1 MAKRDYYEV
10 LSVSRTAS
18 DSEMKTSYRKLAM
31 QWHPDKNPGNADC
44 EAKFKEINEA
54 YDCLKDPQKRAAYD
68 RYGHA
73 AFENGNA
80 GGQGGFGGMGGDF
93 TSAFSDIF
101 DDLFGGMGGRRG
113 ARAGGRE
120 RGADL
125 RYNLE
130 ISLEEAFNGKTAKI
144 ELPTNVACETCSGT
158 GAKAG
163 TQPVQCKTCSGTG
176 RIRHAQGFFT
186 LERTCASCQGRGS
199 VIADPCKSC
208 HGAGRIVKE
217 RTLEVAIPPGVE
229 DGTRIRLGGEGEAGM
244 RGGGNGDLYIFLSVT
259 QHQIFQRE
267 GADLYCRVP
276 VSMVTATLGGEFDVP
291 TVDGGRSKV
300 KVPEGTQT
308 GKRFRLSGKGMP
320 VLRSRERGDMY
331 VQVAVETPQ
340 KLTKRQK
347 ELLKEFE
354 KDSSKD
360 TQPESAGF
368 FAKMREFFE

>member
-1 MAKRDYYEV
+1 MSKRDYYEV
-10 LSVSRTAS
+10 LSVTRTAS
-18 DSEMKTSYRKLAM
+18 DGELKTSYRKLAM
-31 QWHPDKNPGNADC
+31 QWHPDKNPGDKDC

-73 AFENGNA
+73 AFENGST
-80 GGQGGFGGMGGDF
+80 GGGFGGMGGDF
-93 TSAFSDIF
+93 TSTFSDIF

-113 ARAGGRE
+113 SARSGGRE

-130 ISLEEAFNGKTAKI
+130 ISLEEAFNGKTAQI
-144 ELPTNVACETCSGT
+144 ELPTNVTCETCSGT

-163 TQPVQCKTCSGTG
+163 TQPVQCKTCQGTG

-199 VIADPCKSC
+199 VIQNPCKSC
-208 HGAGRIVKE
+208 SGAGRVVKE
-217 RTLEVAIPPGVE
+217 RTLQVPIPPGVE
-229 DGTRIRLGGEGEAGM
+229 DGTRVRLGNEGEAGM

-259 QHQIFQRE
+259 QHPIFQRE

-300 KVPEGTQT
+300 KIPEGTQS
-308 GKRFRLSGKGMP
+308 GKRFRLGGKGMP
-320 VLRSRERGDMY
+320 VLRSRDRGDMY
-331 VQVAVETPQ
+331 VQVSVETPQ

-347 ELLKEFE
+347 ELLKEFDKE
-354 KDSSKD
+354 SSKD
-360 TQPESAGF
+360 TQPESSGF
-368 FAKMREFFE
+368 FAKMRELFE

>member
-1 MAKRDYYEV
+1 MAKRDFYEV

-18 DSEMKTSYRKLAM
+18 DGELKASYRKLAM
-31 QWHPDKNPGNADC
+31 QWHPDKNPGNAEC

-54 YDCLKDPQKRAAYD
+54 YDCLKDAQKRAAYD

-73 AFENGNA
+73 AFENG
-80 GGQGGFGGMGGDF
+80 GGGRGGFGGGDF

-113 ARAGGRE
+113 GRASGRE
-120 RGADL
+120 RGADV

-130 ISLEEAFNGKTAKI
+130 ISLEEAFNGKAAKI
-144 ELPTNVACETCSGT
+144 ELPTNVTCETCSGT

-163 TQPVQCKTCSGTG
+163 TQPVQCKTCQATG
-176 RIRHAQGFFT
+176 RLRHQQGFFT

-208 HGAGRIVKE
+208 SGAGRVVKE
-217 RTLEVAIPPGVE
+217 RTLEVNIPPGVE

-259 QHQIFQRE
+259 QHAIFQRE

-320 VLRSRERGDMY
+320 VLRSRDRGDMY

-354 KDSSKD
+354 KESSKD

-368 FAKMREFFE
+368 FAKMRELFE

>member
-1 MAKRDYYEV
+1 MSKRDYYEV
-10 LSVSRTAS
+10 LSVSRTVS
-18 DSEMKTSYRKLAM
+18 DGDLKSSYRKLAM
-31 QWHPDKNPGNADC
+31 QWHPDKNPGNAEC

-73 AFENGNA
+73 AFENGGA
-80 GGQGGFGGMGGDF
+80 GAQGGGFGGF
-93 TSAFSDIF
+93 SASSFSDIF

-113 ARAGGRE
+113 GGRAGGRE

-130 ISLEEAFNGKTAKI
+130 ITLEEAFHGKAAKI
-144 ELPTNVACETCSGT
+144 ELPTNVTCETCSGT

-163 TQPVQCKTCSGTG
+163 TQPVQCKTCQGSG
-176 RIRHAQGFFT
+176 RIRHQQGFFT

-208 HGAGRIVKE
+208 SGAGRVVKE
-217 RTLEVAIPPGVE
+217 RTLEVNIPSGVE

-244 RGGGNGDLYIFLSVT
+244 RGGGNGDLYIFLSVK
-259 QHQIFQRE
+259 QHPIFQRE

-276 VSMVTATLGGEFDVP
+276 ISMVTATLGGEFEVP
-291 TVDGGRSKV
+291 AVDGSRSKV

-308 GKRFRLSGKGMP
+308 GKRFRLGGKGMP
-320 VLRSRERGDMY
+320 VLRSRDRGDMV

-340 KLTKRQK
+340 KLTKKQK
-347 ELLKEFE
+347 ELLKEFDKE
-354 KDSSKD
+354 SSKD
-360 TQPESAGF
+360 TQPESTGF

>member
-1 MAKRDYYEV
+1 MLKRDYYEV

-18 DSEMKTSYRKLAM
+18 DGEIKTSYRKLAM
-31 QWHPDKNPGNADC
+31 QWHPDRNPGDKEC

-54 YDCLKDPQKRAAYD
+54 YDCLKDAQKRAAYD

-73 AFENGNA
+73 AFENGSSGA
-80 GGQGGFGGMGGDF
+80 GGFGGFGTEF

-113 ARAGGRE
+113 GRSGGRE

-130 ISLEEAFNGKTAKI
+130 ITLEEAFHGKTAKI

-163 TQPVQCKTCSGTG
+163 TQPVTCAACQGAG
-176 RIRHAQGFFT
+176 RVRHAQGFFT
-186 LERTCASCQGRGS
+186 LERTCVACQGRGS
-199 VIADPCKSC
+199 VIKDPCKSC
-208 HGAGRIVKE
+208 AGAGRVVKE
-217 RTLEVAIPPGVE
+217 RTLEVNIPPGVE
-229 DGTRIRLGGEGEAGM
+229 DGTRIRLGGEGEAGA
-244 RGGGNGDLYIFLSVT
+244 RGGATGDLYIFLSVSP
-259 QHQIFQRE
+259 HQIFQRE

-276 VSMVTATLGGEFDVP
+276 VSMVTAALGGEFDVP
-291 TVDGGRSKV
+291 TVDGGRANV
-300 KVPEGTQT
+300 KIPEGTQT
-308 GKRFRLSGKGMP
+308 GKRFRLNGKGMP
-320 VLRSRERGDMY
+320 VLRSRAFGDMY

-347 ELLKEFE
+347 ELLKEFDKE
-354 KDSSKD
+354 SSKD

>member
-1 MAKRDYYEV
+1 MSKRDYYEV

-18 DSEMKTSYRKLAM
+18 DGEIKTSYRKLAM
-31 QWHPDKNPGNADC
+31 QWHPDKNPGNADS

-54 YDCLKDPQKRAAYD
+54 YDCLKDAQKRAAYD

-73 AFENGNA
+73 AFENGGA
-80 GGQGGFGGMGGDF
+80 GGQGGFGGDF

-113 ARAGGRE
+113 ARSGGRE

-130 ISLEEAFNGKTAKI
+130 ITLEEAFHGKTAKI
-144 ELPTNVACETCSGT
+144 ELPTNVVCETCSGT

-163 TQPVQCKTCSGTG
+163 TQPVTCTTCQGSG

-186 LERTCASCQGRGS
+186 LERTCVACQGRGS
-199 VIADPCKSC
+199 VIKDPCKSC
-208 HGAGRIVKE
+208 SGAGRVVKE
-217 RTLEVAIPPGVE
+217 RTLEVNIPPGVE
-229 DGTRIRLGGEGEAGM
+229 DGTRIRLGGEGEAGA
-244 RGGGNGDLYIFLSVT
+244 RGGATGDLYIFLSVSP
-259 QHQIFQRE
+259 HQIFQRE

-276 VSMVTATLGGEFDVP
+276 VSMVTAALGGEFDVP
-291 TVDGGRSKV
+291 TVDGGRANV
-300 KVPEGTQT
+300 KIPEGTQT
-308 GKRFRLSGKGMP
+308 GKRFRLNGKGMP
-320 VLRSRERGDMY
+320 VLRSRAHGDMY
-331 VQVAVETPQ
+331 VQVSVETPQ

-347 ELLKEFE
+347 ELLKEFDQE
-354 KDSSKD
+354 SSKD

>member
-1 MAKRDYYEV
+1 MMAKRDYYEV
-10 LSVSRTAS
+10 LSVSRTVS
-18 DSEMKTSYRKLAM
+18 DGDLKSSYRKLAM
-31 QWHPDKNPGNADC
+31 QWHPDKNPGNAEC

-73 AFENGNA
+73 AFENGGA
-80 GGQGGFGGMGGDF
+80 GAGGFGGFSGDF
-93 TSAFSDIF
+93 TSTFSDIF

-113 ARAGGRE
+113 NTRGGRE

-130 ISLEEAFNGKTAKI
+130 ITLEEAFNGKTAQI
-144 ELPTNVACETCSGT
+144 ELPTNVVCETCSGT

-199 VIADPCKSC
+199 VITDPCKNC
-208 HGAGRIVKE
+208 KGAGRVVKE
-217 RTLEVAIPPGVE
+217 RALEVNIPAGVE

-244 RGGGNGDLYIFLSVT
+244 RGGGNGDLYIFLSVS
-259 QHQIFQRE
+259 QHPIFQRE

-276 VSMVTATLGGEFDVP
+276 ISMVTAAIGGEFEVP
-291 TVDGGRSKV
+291 TIDGSRSKV

-320 VLRSRERGDMY
+320 VLRSRDRGDMY

-354 KDSSKD
+354 SESSKD

-368 FAKMREFFE
+368 FAKVRELFG

>member
-1 MAKRDYYEV
+1 MAKRDYYEI
-10 LSVSRTAS
+10 LSVQRTAS
-18 DSEMKTSYRKLAM
+18 DGELKTSYRKLAM
-31 QWHPDKNPGNADC
+31 QWHPDKNPGDKDS
-44 EAKFKEINEA
+44 EAKFKEISEA
-54 YDCLKDPQKRAAYD
+54 YECLKDPQKGAAYD

-73 AFENGNA
+73 AFENGGA
-80 GGQGGFGGMGGDF
+80 GGPGGFSGDF

-113 ARAGGRE
+113 GARSGGRE

-130 ISLEEAFNGKTAKI
+130 ISLEEAFKGKTAQI
-144 ELPTNVACETCSGT
+144 ELPTNVTCETCSGT

-163 TQPVQCKTCSGTG
+163 TQPVQCKTCQGTG

-199 VIADPCKSC
+199 VISDPCKSC
-208 HGAGRIVKE
+208 AGAGRVVKE
-217 RTLEVAIPPGVE
+217 RSLEVNIPPGVE

-259 QHQIFQRE
+259 QHPIFQRE

-276 VSMVTATLGGEFDVP
+276 VSMVTATIGGEFDVP

-300 KVPEGTQT
+300 KVPEGTQS
-308 GKRFRLSGKGMP
+308 GKRFRLGGKGMP

-347 ELLKEFE
+347 ELLKEFDQE
-354 KDSSKD
+354 SSKD
-360 TQPESAGF
+360 TQPESTGF

>member
-1 MAKRDYYEV
+1 MSKRDYYEV

-18 DSEMKTSYRKLAM
+18 DGEIKTSYRKLAM
-31 QWHPDKNPGNADC
+31 QWHPDKNPGNVES

-54 YDCLKDPQKRAAYD
+54 YDCLKDAQKRAAYD

-73 AFENGNA
+73 AFENGGA
-80 GGQGGFGGMGGDF
+80 GGHGGFGGDF

-113 ARAGGRE
+113 ARSGGRE

-130 ISLEEAFNGKTAKI
+130 ITLEEAFHGKTAKI
-144 ELPTNVACETCSGT
+144 ELPTNVVCETCSGT

-163 TQPVQCKTCSGTG
+163 TQPVTCATCQGSG

-186 LERTCASCQGRGS
+186 LERTCVACQGRGS
-199 VIADPCKSC
+199 VIKDPCKTCS
-208 HGAGRIVKE
+208 GAGRVVKE
-217 RTLEVAIPPGVE
+217 RTLEVNIPPGVE
-229 DGTRIRLGGEGEAGM
+229 DGTRIRLGGEGEAGA
-244 RGGGNGDLYIFLSVT
+244 RGGGAGDLYIFLSVSP
-259 QHQIFQRE
+259 HQIFQRE

-276 VSMVTATLGGEFDVP
+276 VSMVTAALGGEFDVP
-291 TVDGGRSKV
+291 TVDGARANV
-300 KVPEGTQT
+300 KIPEGTQT
-308 GKRFRLSGKGMP
+308 GKRFRLNGKGMP
-320 VLRSRERGDMY
+320 VLRSRAHGDMY

-347 ELLKEFE
+347 ELLKEFDKE
-354 KDSSKD
+354 SSKD

>member
-18 DSEMKTSYRKLAM
+18 DGELKTSYRKLAM
-31 QWHPDKNPGNADC
+31 QWHPDKNPGDKDC

-73 AFENGNA
+73 AFENGGA
-80 GGQGGFGGMGGDF
+80 GGGFGGFSGDF
-93 TSAFSDIF
+93 TSTFSDIF

-113 ARAGGRE
+113 GARSGGRE

-130 ISLEEAFNGKTAKI
+130 ISLEEAFKGKTAQI

-163 TQPVQCKTCSGTG
+163 TQPVQCKTCQGTG

-199 VIADPCKSC
+199 VISDPCKSC
-208 HGAGRIVKE
+208 AGAGRVVKE
-217 RTLEVAIPPGVE
+217 RSLEVNIPPGVE

-259 QHQIFQRE
+259 QHPIFQRE

-300 KVPEGTQT
+300 KVPEGTQS
-308 GKRFRLSGKGMP
+308 GKRFRLGGKGMP

-347 ELLKEFE
+347 ELLKEFDQE
-354 KDSSKD
+354 SSKD

>member
-1 MAKRDYYEV
+1 MAKRDYYEI

-18 DSEMKTSYRKLAM
+18 DGELKTSYRKLAM
-31 QWHPDKNPGNADC
+31 QWHPDKNPGNA
-44 EAKFKEINEA
+44 EAETKFKEISEA

-73 AFENGNA
+73 AFENGGA
-80 GGQGGFGGMGGDF
+80 GGQGGFSGDF
-93 TSAFSDIF
+93 TSTFSDIF

-113 ARAGGRE
+113 GARSGGRE

-130 ISLEEAFNGKTAKI
+130 ISLEDAFSGKTAQI
-144 ELPTNVACETCSGT
+144 ELPTNVVCETCSGT

-163 TQPVQCKTCSGTG
+163 TQPVQCKTCQGSG

-208 HGAGRIVKE
+208 SGAGRVVKE
-217 RTLEVAIPPGVE
+217 RTLEVNIPPGVE

-300 KVPEGTQT
+300 KVPEGTQG

-331 VQVAVETPQ
+331 VQVSVETPQ

-347 ELLKEFE
+347 ELLKEFDKE
-354 KDSSKD
+354 SSKD
-360 TQPESAGF
+360 TQPESTGF
-368 FAKMREFFE
+368 FSTMREFFK